1 MKNFHTSSASSTLLP
16 LSLAVSLVL
25 SGCSLQPYVRTP
37 GLETSLPEA
46 LANPQYAGDLER
58 AIADVDKQRSE
69 YLEELVKRTKQ
80 RNSLSGTLI
89 TLSAGALYSGLTV
102 DASSSTR
109 AVANLGTLAG
119 GAYALGNYS
128 NSPNTELAYIRAAND
143 LTCLVMRTRPWL
155 MKASDYR
162 DFNKATRE
170 LQDAINNIDTE
181 YQRQVASTDDS
192 EFLSKTRFV
201 RGRMR
206 DARETLRKANN
217 LKGFVETAGFHL
229 RQDALLV
236 SNTANLEI
244 HRLQPSLADP
254 TSFATS
260 LRSTAQAFR
269 DIKPL
274 DLGTPDKQEED
285 EKKDAP
291 KSDTE
296 TPAPAPAA
304 APAAPASAAVAAVA
318 ATTKPTAKSELGK
331 EADILST
338 QVSALS
344 KSFDKE
350 KSANQKL
357 SGKTNAA
364 TADLG
369 KKLTKL
375 TKRISEVEKVV
386 TTKNPKATLAIIPDE
401 DAQKQY
407 AKALAAAKAKAEAID
422 LARFLSK
429 LFNAMRPVNA
439 VLTRAYSLKP
449 FVKDIPECRQQ
460 DGQVLAF
467 TLDSDEITLMP
478 GQTFDVAVTGGIG
491 VPKIWMSGA
500 AGSTD
505 EKAAATTLTT
515 SIDGGLA
522 RAKLVIGST
531 APDHEIYIMAVDGSG
546 KQKDQIK
553 VMVRAKTAKVN

>member
-1 MKNFHTSSASSTLLP
+1 MKNPQIPRACSILTI
-16 LSLAVSLVL
+16 LSVTTSLVL

-37 GLETSLPEA
+37 ELEVSLPDA
-46 LANPQYAGDLER
+46 LSNLRYAGDLEQ
-58 AIADVDKQRSE
+58 AIANVDKQRSE
-69 YLEELVKRTKQ
+69 YVNELIKRTKQ
-80 RNSLSGTLI
+80 RNSLSGALI

-128 NSPNTELAYIRAAND
+128 NSPGTELAYIRAAND

-155 MKASDYR
+155 MKATDYAAFAVAADVLEFR
-162 DFNKATRE
+162 
-170 LQDAINNIDTE
+170 INTLDGL
-181 YQRQVASTDDS
+181 YQRQVAASTN
-192 EFLSKTRFV
+192 EGKFLEQTRFQ
-201 RGRMR
+201 RGRMY
-206 DARETLRKANN
+206 DARLTLRKAHNF
-217 LKGFVETAGFHL
+217 KGFVETAGFHL

-244 HRLQPSLADP
+244 HRLQPVLADP

-274 DLGTPDKQEED
+274 DVGEPDKQESD
-285 EKKDAP
+285 SKDTKAP
-291 KSDTE
+291 EPTGTAST
-296 TPAPAPAA
+296 PAA
-304 APAAPASAAVAAVA
+304 APEVK
-318 ATTKPTAKSELGK
+318 ATSPLGK
-331 EADILST
+331 EAD
-338 QVSALS
+338 
-344 KSFDKE
+344 
-350 KSANQKL
+350 
-357 SGKTNAA
+357 
-364 TADLG
+364 
-369 KKLTKL
+369 KLTAEIAAL
-375 TKRISEVEKVV
+375 TKALDEQKAANKKASGATNDALAKLEKELAELTERLTAVEKAI
-386 TTKNPKATLAIIPDE
+386 TTTEAKATLAVAPDKKAAE
-401 DAQKQY
+401 KDA
-407 AKALAAAKAKAEAID
+407 AKELATALAELFAAI
-422 LARFLSK
+422 
-429 LFNAMRPVNA
+429 RPVNA

-449 FVKDIPECRQQ
+449 FVKDIPECRQH

-467 TLDSDEITLMP
+467 TLESDEITLMP
-478 GQTFDVAVTGGIG
+478 GQTFDVAVTGGVG

-505 EKAAATTLTT
+505 EKAAATSLTT

-522 RAKLVIGST
+522 RAKLVIGSKV
-531 APDHEIYIMAVDGSG
+531 PDHEIYIMAVDGSG